1 MKKFIAIMCMAVLL
15 VSSALAAGS
24 PSGNISDDFKATAD
38 GYTIVVEEADFE
50 LPKAAD
56 FGAEGYDAYALNVY
70 AKDADGN
77 VVALDKPVDVTFESF
92 KIENGASVIAIHAPE
107 EGAAFQ
113 KETVKSVET
122 NKAVVTFSS
131 LSPVVLYI
139 KNVNEENQQGGESD
153 KTGEPAVMT
162 VVALIA
168 MTALLGMAV
177 TAKKEN

>member
-1 MKKFIAIMCMAVLL
+1 MKKFIAIMCMAVIL

-24 PSGNISDDFKATAD
+24 KEASKDFTATTTKE
-38 GYTIVVEEADFE
+38 GLTIVVEEADFE

-56 FGAEGYDAYALNVY
+56 FGAEGYDAYALEVY
-70 AKDADGN
+70 AKDANGN
-77 VVALDKPVDVTFESF
+77 IVDINEEIDVTFTSF
-92 KIENGASVIAIHAPE
+92 KIENGASVIALHAPK
-107 EGAAFQ
+107 GTLDFK

-122 NKAVVTFSS
+122 NKATVTFPS

-139 KNVNEENQQGGESD
+139 KNTNEENQQSD